1 MKKIYLLILGILLLG
16 LLYCSSAQ
24 AVFNYTVFSRDV
36 PSWFMSP
43 FTIYIDDLLWPLI
56 FVFVIGIVHM
66 AGGHV
71 VSTLGAILLTFAVFG
86 AKRGFIDNPEL
97 SLFFS
102 VIAVACLAAIVL
114 AMFLTRRR

>member
-1 MKKIYLLILGILLLG
+1 MKKTYLLILGIFLLG
-16 LLYCSSAQ
+16 LLCCSSVQ
-24 AVFNYTVFSRDV
+24 AFNYTNFSRDV
-36 PSWFMSP
+36 PTWFMGP
-43 FTIYIDDLLWPLI
+43 YMLYIDDLLWPLI

-86 AKRGFIDNPEL
+86 AKKGFIDNPEL

-102 VIAVACLAAIVL
+102 VIAVACTAALVL
-114 AMFLTRRR
+114 AMFLRRRS